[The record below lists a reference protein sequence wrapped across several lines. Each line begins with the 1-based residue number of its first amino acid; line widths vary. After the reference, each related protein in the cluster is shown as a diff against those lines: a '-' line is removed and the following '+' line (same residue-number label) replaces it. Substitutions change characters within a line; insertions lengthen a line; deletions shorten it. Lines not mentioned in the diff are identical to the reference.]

1 MKLMM
6 AAMSFLLMIAHSGLC
21 IGSTWTID
29 PQHSHVGFK
38 IRHMMIADVKG
49 SFEKFSGSVEI
60 DDADVTKSRL
70 EVSVDMDSIDT
81 NVDKRDDHLRSPDFF
96 DVAKY
101 PKMSFV
107 SKKVE
112 RIVDG
117 KLRVSGDLTLHGVTR
132 EIILDV
138 QGPTGEIKD
147 PWGHVRRGASAVS
160 KLNRKDFGINWN
172 KDLDAGGVAVGDE
185 VIISLEIEMIKK

>member
-1 MKLMM
+1 MKLIV
-6 AAMSFLLMIAHSGLC
+6 AAVSFILTMTHPGLC
-21 IGSTWTID
+21 IGSAWTID

-60 DDADVTKSRL
+60 DDADVTNSRV
-70 EVSVDMDSIDT
+70 EVTVDMDSIDT

-112 RIVDG
+112 RSADG
-117 KLRVSGDLTLHGVTR
+117 QLRVSGDLTLHGVTR

-138 QGPTGEIKD
+138 QGPTKEIKD
-147 PWGHVRRGASAVS
+147 PWGHIRRGASAVS
-160 KLNRKDFGINWN
+160 RLNRKDFGINWN

-185 VIISLEIEMIKK
+185 VLISIEIEMIKK